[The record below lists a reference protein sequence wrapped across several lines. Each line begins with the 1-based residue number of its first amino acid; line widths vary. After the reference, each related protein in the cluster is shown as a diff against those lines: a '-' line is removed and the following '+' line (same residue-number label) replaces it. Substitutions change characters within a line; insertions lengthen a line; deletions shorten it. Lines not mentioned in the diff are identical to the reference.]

1 MTDRSARQGS
11 PGPFATL
18 DDWIAAE
25 AIPFSLDPPASL
37 DTAVDLLAAALGSEV
52 DLVGLGEA
60 LHGGEE
66 ILQLRNRLFRRL
78 VERHGFTA
86 IAIESSLPRGR
97 FVNDYVEGRGAASYD
112 EVAETGFSHGFGR
125 LAANRE
131 LVEWMRAYNTDPERP
146 VKLRFYGFDS
156 PTEMTGT
163 ESPRQLLHLVLDY
176 LDSADGTPEDADRRE
191 RIDALLGDDA
201 DWENPA
207 AMMDP
212 ARSMGLSPAATA
224 LRIETED
231 LVADLQRRRPELVA
245 KDGADRY
252 REAGHHA
259 AAARQLLA
267 YHALMAR
274 PLEMRERL
282 VRGLGMRDAM
292 MADNLAYIVSAE
304 HGRGRVF
311 AFAHNS
317 HLQRGAAHWQLGPHD
332 LSWYPAGAHLAAC
345 LGDRYAV
352 IGTGVGVSDENGIGR
367 PEPGTLEARLTAV
380 PGPVR
385 FVPTHGGERLSASE
399 AADLPVRSGSRK
411 NSSYFP
417 LTTRSLA
424 DFDWLA
430 VLDSTGYSRGGPA
443 LPDPDAVHGQ

>member
-1 MTDRSARQGS
+1 MTDRVSRQGKA
-11 PGPFATL
+11 GPYANF
-18 DDWIAAE
+18 DDRIAAE
-25 AIPFSLDPPASL
+25 AIPFSLDPPASF
-37 DTAVDLLAAALGSEV
+37 DSAVDRLAAALGSEV

-66 ILQLRNRLFRRL
+66 ILLLRNRLFRRL

-97 FVNDYVEGRGAASYD
+97 LVNDYVEGRGAASYD

-131 LVEWMRAYNTDPERP
+131 LVEWVRSYNADPAHP
-146 VKLRFYGFDS
+146 VKVRFCGFDS

-163 ESPRQLLHLVLDY
+163 ESPRQLLGLALDY
-176 LDSADGTPEDADRRE
+176 LAAIDGTPDDGGRRE
-191 RIDALLGDDA
+191 RIDALLGQDA
-201 DWENPA
+201 DWEDPA

-212 ARSMGLSPAATA
+212 ARSIGLSPNAAV
-224 LRIETED
+224 LRVETED

-245 KDGADRY
+245 EGGLDRY
-252 REAGHHA
+252 REARHHA

-292 MADNLAYIVSAE
+292 MADNLAFIVSRE
-304 HGRGRVF
+304 HERGRVF

-332 LSWYPAGAHLAAC
+332 LSWCPAGAHLAAC
-345 LGDRYAV
+345 FGDRYAV
-352 IGTGVGVSDENGIGR
+352 IGTGVGLSDENGIGR
-367 PEPGTLEARLTAV
+367 PEPGTIEARLTAL

-385 FVPTHGGERLSASE
+385 FVPTHRGEDLSTVE
-399 AADLPVRSGSRK
+399 TADLPVRSGSRK

>member
-1 MTDRSARQGS
+1 MTDRVSRQGKA
-11 PGPFATL
+11 GPHANF
-18 DDWIAAE
+18 DDRIAAE
-25 AIPFSLDPPASL
+25 VIAFSLDPPASL
-37 DTAVDLLAAALGSEV
+37 ESAVDRLAAALGSEV

-66 ILQLRNRLFRRL
+66 ILLLRNRLFRRL
-78 VERHGFTA
+78 VEAHGFSA

-97 FVNDYVEGRGAASYD
+97 LVNDYVKGRGAGSYD

-131 LVEWMRAYNTDPERP
+131 LVEWMRSYNADPAHP
-146 VKLRFYGFDS
+146 VKVRFCGFDS

-163 ESPRQLLHLVLDY
+163 ESPRQLLSLVLDY
-176 LDSADGTPEDADRRE
+176 LAAIDGTPDDGGRRE
-191 RIDALLGDDA
+191 RIDDLLGQDA

-212 ARSMGLSPAATA
+212 ARSIGLSPNATA

-245 KDGADRY
+245 AGGLDRY
-252 REAGHHA
+252 REAMHHA
-259 AAARQLLA
+259 ASARQLLA

-292 MADNLAYIVSAE
+292 MADNLAFIVSRE

-317 HLQRGAAHWQLGPHD
+317 HLQRGEAHWQLGPHD

-345 LGDRYAV
+345 LGDRYAA
-352 IGTGVGVSDENGIGR
+352 IGTGVGLSDENGIGR
-367 PEPGTLEARLTAV
+367 PEQGTLEARLTAV
-380 PGPVR
+380 QGPVR
-385 FVPTHGGERLSASE
+385 FVPTRGGEDISASE

-430 VLDSTGYSRGGPA
+430 VLDSTGYSRGGPV